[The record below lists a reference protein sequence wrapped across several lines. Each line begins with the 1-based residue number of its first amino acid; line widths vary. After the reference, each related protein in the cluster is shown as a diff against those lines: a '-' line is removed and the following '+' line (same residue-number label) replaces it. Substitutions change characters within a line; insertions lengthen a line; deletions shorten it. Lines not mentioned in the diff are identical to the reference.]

1 MHFEKPQNGFV
12 SVHNVSQAK
21 GVTCE
26 TIHRNTVNVDWSS
39 ILTNVDT
46 LTKELIE
53 LPKAARGHAL
63 R

>member
-1 MHFEKPQNGFV
+1 MHFERPQNGFV
-12 SVHNVSQAK
+12 SVHSVSQAK

-26 TIHRNTVNVDWSS
+26 TISESSVDWSS